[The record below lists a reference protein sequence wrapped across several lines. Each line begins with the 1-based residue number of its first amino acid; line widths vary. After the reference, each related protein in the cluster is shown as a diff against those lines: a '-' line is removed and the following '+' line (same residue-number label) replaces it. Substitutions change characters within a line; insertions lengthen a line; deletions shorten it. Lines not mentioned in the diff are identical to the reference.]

1 MGKAFDKYIERQN
14 LLDVQYDENYYEKQ
28 HKRGKLTARER
39 IMMLFDEGSFEE
51 IDAFVPSAGGTTF
64 GKSSKAFGD
73 GVIVGFGTINGRQA
87 YAYAQDFN
95 IMGGSLGSVH
105 AAKIT
110 KIQDMALKTG
120 LPVIALID
128 SGGAR
133 IQEGVSSLNGYANIF
148 RRNVL
153 ASGVV
158 PQISAIMGPAAGG
171 AVYSPALTDFIFMTE
186 ATSYMFVTGPDVVRQ
201 VLNESVT
208 PDQLG
213 GAKVHTSKSG
223 VANFVYSDDVNLIL
237 GIKKLLSYLPSNNI
251 ENPPFV
257 PNDDPTDRVEPA
269 LRDIVPE
276 DPDKPYDVR
285 DVIKLVVDKG
295 RLFEVSENYA
305 QNLVVGFARLGGYV
319 VGVVANQPKVMAG
332 SLDIDSSV
340 KGARFINFCDSFNIP
355 IITFE
360 DVPGFLPGTDQEHQG
375 IIRNGAKLLYAYTRA
390 TVPKITVILRKS
402 YGGAY
407 IVMNSKGIGGDY
419 SFAWPT
425 AEVAVMGP
433 EGAIAILYR
442 KELAEAEDPVALKR
456 ELVAKYRDEVANPYI
471 ADEKGFIDEVIDPAD
486 TRVKICRLL
495 KSLDKKSVSLPRRK
509 HGNTPL

>member
-1 MGKAFDKYIERQN
+1 MGVAYDKFVERKEK
-14 LLDVQYDENYYEKQ
+14 LDALYNEQYYEKQ
-28 HKRGKLTARER
+28 HNRGKLTARER
-39 IMMLFDEGSFEE
+39 ILMLFDEGSFEE
-51 IDAFVPSAGGTTF
+51 FDAYVPSAGASF
-64 GKSSKAFGD
+64 GKSKSVMGD
-73 GVIVGFGTINGRQA
+73 GVIVGYGTVGGRQD
-87 YAYAQDFN
+87 YAYSQDFN
-95 IMGGSLGSVH
+95 MIGGSLGAVH
-105 AAKIT
+105 AQKIV
-110 KIQDMALKTG
+110 KVQDMALKTG
-120 LPVIALID
+120 CPIIGLID

-153 ASGVV
+153 ASGVI

-171 AVYSPALTDFIFMTE
+171 AVYSPAMTDFIFMTE
-186 ATSYMFVTGPDVVRQ
+186 ATSYMFVTGPDVVKQ
-201 VLNESVT
+201 VLNEQVT
-208 PDQLG
+208 TEQLG
-213 GAKVHTSKSG
+213 GAKVHSSKSG
-223 VANFVYSDDVNLIL
+223 VAQFVYSDDANLIL
-237 GIKKLLSYLPSNNI
+237 GIKKLLSYIPSNNI
-251 ENPPFV
+251 ENAPFV
-257 PNDDPTDRVEPA
+257 PNDDPTERIEPS

-285 DVIKLVVDKG
+285 DVVKLVVDKG
-295 RLFEVSENYA
+295 RFFEVAENFA
-305 QNLVVGFARLGGYV
+305 QNLVVGFARLGGYTI
-319 VGVVANQPKVMAG
+319 GVLANQPKVMAG

-355 IITFE
+355 IVTFE

-425 AEVAVMGP
+425 AEIAVMGP
-433 EGAIAILYR
+433 DGAIAILYR
-442 KELAEAEDPVALKR
+442 KELAEAQDPVALKK
-456 ELVAKYRDEVANPYI
+456 ELVAKYRNEVSNPYN
-471 ADEKGFIDEVIDPAD
+471 ADERGFIDEVIDPAM
-486 TRVKICRLL
+486 TRVKLYRAL

-509 HGNTPL
+509 HGNIPL

>member
-1 MGKAFDKYIERQN
+1 MGLAYDKFVERQEKLN
-14 LLDVQYDENYYEKQ
+14 ALYNDQYYEKQ
-28 HKRGKLTARER
+28 HNRGKLTARER
-39 IMMLFDEGSFEE
+39 ILMLFDEGSFEE
-51 IDAFVPSAGGTTF
+51 FDAYVPSAGASF
-64 GKSSKAFGD
+64 GKSKSVMGD
-73 GVIVGFGTINGRQA
+73 GVIVGYGTIGGRQV
-87 YAYAQDFN
+87 YAYSQDFN
-95 IMGGSLGSVH
+95 MIGGSLGAVH
-105 AAKIT
+105 AQKIV
-110 KIQDMALKTG
+110 KAQDMALKTG
-120 LPVIALID
+120 CPIVGLID

-153 ASGVV
+153 ASGVI

-171 AVYSPALTDFIFMTE
+171 AVYSPAMTDFIFMTE
-186 ATSYMFVTGPDVVRQ
+186 ATSYMFVTGPDVVKQ
-201 VLNESVT
+201 VLNEQVT
-208 PDQLG
+208 TEQLG
-213 GAKVHTSKSG
+213 GAKVHSSKSG
-223 VANFVYSDDVNLIL
+223 VAQFVYSDDANLIL
-237 GIKKLLSYLPSNNI
+237 GIKKLLSYIPSNNI
-251 ENPPFV
+251 ENAPFV
-257 PNDDPTDRVEPA
+257 PNDDPTDRVEPS

-285 DVIKLVVDKG
+285 DVVKLVVDKG
-295 RLFEVSENYA
+295 RFFEVAENFA
-305 QNLVVGFARLGGYV
+305 QNLVVGFARLGGYTI
-319 VGVVANQPKVMAG
+319 GVLANQPKVMAG

-355 IITFE
+355 IVTFE

-425 AEVAVMGP
+425 AEIAVMGP
-433 EGAIAILYR
+433 DGAIAILYR
-442 KELAEAEDPVALKR
+442 KELAEAADPVALKK
-456 ELVAKYRDEVANPYI
+456 ELVAKYRNEVSNPYN
-471 ADEKGFIDEVIDPAD
+471 ADERGFIDEVIDPAM
-486 TRVKICRLL
+486 TRVKLYKAL

-509 HGNTPL
+509 HGNIPL

>member
-1 MGKAFDKYIERQN
+1 MGIAYDKFLERQKE
-14 LLDVQYDENYYEKQ
+14 LEKQYDEKYYERQ
-28 HKRGKLTARER
+28 HNRGKLTARER
-39 IMMLFDEGSFEE
+39 ILMLFDEGTFEE
-51 IDAFVPSAGGTTF
+51 VDAFIPSAGGTSF
-64 GKSSKAFGD
+64 GKVTKAYGD
-73 GVIVGFGTINGRQA
+73 GVIAGFGFIAGRLV
-87 YAYAQDFN
+87 YAYSQDFN
-95 IMGGSLGSVH
+95 VMGGSLGAVH
-105 AAKIT
+105 AAKIV
-110 KIQDMALKTG
+110 KVQDMALKTG
-120 LPVIALID
+120 APVIGLID

-186 ATSYMFVTGPDVVRQ
+186 GTSYMFVTGPDVVKQ
-201 VLNESVT
+201 VLNEDVT
-208 PDQLG
+208 PEQLG

-223 VANFVYSDDVNLIL
+223 VANFVYSDDENLIL
-237 GIKKLLSYLPSNNI
+237 GIKKLLTYLPSNNI
-251 ENPPFV
+251 DNPPFV
-257 PNDDPTDRVEPA
+257 PTDDPTDRIEEA

-285 DVIKLVVDKG
+285 DVINLVVDKNKF
-295 RLFEVSENYA
+295 FEISENWA
-305 QNLVVGFARLGGYV
+305 QNVVIGLARIGGYV
-319 VGVVANQPKVMAG
+319 VGVIANQPKVMAG

-340 KGARFINFCDSFNIP
+340 KAARFINFCDSFNIP
-355 IITFE
+355 LLTFE
-360 DVPGFLPGTDQEHQG
+360 DVPGFLPGADQEHQG

-425 AEVAVMGP
+425 AEIAVMGP
-433 EGAIAILYR
+433 DGAIAILCR
-442 KELAEAEDPVALKR
+442 KELAEAEDPVALKK
-456 ELVAKYRDEVANPYI
+456 ELVAKYREEVANPYI
-471 ADEKGFIDEVIDPAD
+471 ADEKGFVDEVIDPAM
-486 TRVKICRLL
+486 TRAKIFKVL
-495 KSLDKKSVSLPRRK
+495 KGLNKKSVSLPRRK

>member
-1 MGKAFDKYIERQN
+1 MGTSFEKFQERQKQ
-14 LLDVQYDENYYEKQ
+14 LEAQYNDEYYSKQ
-28 HKRGKLTARER
+28 HNRGKLTSRER
-39 IMMLFDEGSFEE
+39 ILLLFDEGTFEE
-51 IDAFVPSAGGTTF
+51 IDAFLPPAGGTGF
-64 GKSSKAFGD
+64 GKITKAFGD
-73 GVIVGFGTINGRQA
+73 GVIAGFGTIGGRQV
-87 YAYAQDFN
+87 YAYSQDFN
-95 IMGGSLGSVH
+95 IMGGSLGAVH

-110 KIQDMALKTG
+110 KVQDMALKTG
-120 LPVIALID
+120 SPVVGLID

-133 IQEGVSSLNGYANIF
+133 IQEGVASLNGYANIF

-153 ASGVV
+153 ASGVM

-171 AVYSPALTDFIFMTE
+171 AVYSPALTDFIFMSE
-186 ATSYMFVTGPDVVRQ
+186 GTSYMFVTGPDVVKQ
-201 VLNESVT
+201 VLNEQVT

-213 GAKVHTSKSG
+213 GAKVHSSKSG
-223 VANFVYSDDVNLIL
+223 VAQFVYSDDANLIL
-237 GIKKLLSYLPSNNI
+237 GIKRLLSYLPSNNI
-251 ENPPFV
+251 ENPPFL
-257 PNDDPTDRVEPA
+257 PSDDPTDRVEES

-285 DVIKLVVDKG
+285 DVIKLVVDKN
-295 RLFEVSENYA
+295 RFFEVSENFA
-305 QNLVVGFARLGGYV
+305 QSIVIGFARIGGFV
-319 VGVVANQPKVMAG
+319 VGIIANQPKVMAG

-340 KGARFINFCDSFNIP
+340 KAARFINFCDSFNIP
-355 IITFE
+355 LVTFE

-375 IIRNGAKLLYAYTRA
+375 IIRNGAKLLFAYTRA

-419 SFAWPT
+419 TLAWPT

-433 EGAIAILYR
+433 DGAIAILYR

-456 ELVAKYRDEVANPYI
+456 ELIEKYRNEVTSPYI
-471 ADEKGFIDEVIDPAD
+471 ADEKGFIDEVIDPAL
-486 TRVKICRLL
+486 TRVKIYRLL

-509 HGNTPL
+509 HDNTPL

>member
-1 MGKAFDKYIERQN
+1 MEA
-14 LLDVQYDENYYEKQ
+14 QYGEEYYAKQ
-28 HKRGKLTARER
+28 HNRGKLTSRER

-51 IDAFVPSAGGTTF
+51 IDAFLPPAGGTGF
-64 GKSSKAFGD
+64 GKITKSFGD
-73 GVIVGFGTINGRQA
+73 GVIAGFGTIGGRQV
-87 YAYAQDFN
+87 YAYSQDFN
-95 IMGGSLGSVH
+95 IMGGSLGAVH

-110 KIQDMALKTG
+110 KVQDMALKTG
-120 LPVIALID
+120 LPIIGLID

-133 IQEGVSSLNGYANIF
+133 IQEGVASLNGYANIF

-153 ASGVV
+153 ASGVI

-186 ATSYMFVTGPDVVRQ
+186 GTSYMFVTGPDVVKQ
-201 VLNESVT
+201 VLNEQVT

-223 VANFVYSDDVNLIL
+223 VAQFAYSDDENLIL
-237 GIKKLLSYLPSNNI
+237 GIKKLLTFLPSNNI

-257 PNDDPTDRVEPA
+257 PNDDPTNRVEES

-285 DVIKLVVDKG
+285 DVIKLVVDKN
-295 RLFEVSENYA
+295 RFFEVAENYA
-305 QNLVVGFARLGGYV
+305 QSIVIGLARIGGYV

-340 KGARFINFCDSFNIP
+340 KAARFINFCDSFNIP
-355 IITFE
+355 LLTFE
-360 DVPGFLPGTDQEHQG
+360 DVPGVLPGTDQEHQG
-375 IIRNGAKLLYAYTRA
+375 IIRNGAKLLFAYTRA

-419 SFAWPT
+419 TFAWPT

-433 EGAIAILYR
+433 DGAIAILYR

-456 ELVAKYRDEVANPYI
+456 ELVEKYRAEVANPYI
-471 ADEKGFIDEVIDPAD
+471 ADEKGFIDEVIDPAM
-486 TRVKICRLL
+486 TRVKVYRLL

-509 HGNTPL
+509 HDNTPL